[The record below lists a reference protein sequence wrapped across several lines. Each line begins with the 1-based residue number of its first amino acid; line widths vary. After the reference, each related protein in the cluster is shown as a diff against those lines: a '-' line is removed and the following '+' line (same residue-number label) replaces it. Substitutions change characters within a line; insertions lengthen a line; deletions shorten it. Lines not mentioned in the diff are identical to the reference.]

1 MEHKFL
7 EEAHCENH
15 VPSSKRLWG
24 AIMVLC
30 SQIIL
35 IAATILSF
43 IAGTGITDVIKDLIQ
58 LDIIVGSSLIGLT
71 SITRMFGPGGT
82 GTIAASNLAE
92 QPEPQPKKKKTEEE
106 EELG

>member
-1 MEHKFL
+1 
-7 EEAHCENH
+7 
-15 VPSSKRLWG
+15 
-24 AIMVLC
+24 MVCC

-35 IAATILSF
+35 IVATILSF

-92 QPEPQPKKKKTEEE
+92 EPESKKKKTEEE